1 MSPEELK
8 EFQKQQCIFCQIIDG
23 KVPSKK
29 IFEDKICMAVM
40 DVNPAAPGHVLLL
53 PKEHYA
59 IMPQVPDDEIGHL
72 FMAAKHISQAMLRK
86 LGVEGTN
93 IFVANGGVAGQRA
106 QHFMIHIIPRKEGDE
121 VLDLPEHIV
130 EIQMREKLAE
140 IIGKRADKLFG
151 IKRETQERLPV
162 TEKEEPE
169 ESLPEP
175 SVIKEEAPAVEI
187 EEPEVEE
194 KFITSETAKRYH
206 KSKCA
211 FAQNIKKEK
220 RIHLSKEEL
229 EKSEKKP
236 CTCITGKNIHLY
248 IKTSPKN
255 KTSAKK
261 TKQKTSTKN
270 KKPNPKKKKGDK
282 ASLDDIANLF
292 K

>member
-1 MSPEELK
+1 MQQKMTEEQQRELQERIKNMSPEELK

-29 IFEDKICMAVM
+29 IFEDKICIAVM

-72 FMAAKHISQAMLRK
+72 FMAAKEISQAMLRK

-140 IIGKRADKLFG
+140 VIGKRADKLFG
-151 IKRETQERLPV
+151 IKRETQEKLPAP
-162 TEKEEPE
+162 EKEVEKSEPE
-169 ESLPEP
+169 E
-175 SVIKEEAPAVEI
+175 EAV

-194 KFITSETAKRYH
+194 EI
-206 KSKCA
+206 
-211 FAQNIKKEK
+211 Q
-220 RIHLSKEEL
+220 EEVVG
-229 EKSEKKP
+229 KKP
-236 CTCITGKNIHLY
+236 KKKSTKGK
-248 IKTSPKN
+248 
-255 KTSAKK
+255 AKK
-261 TKQKTSTKN
+261 TPAKKKSTK
-270 KKPNPKKKKGDK
+270 KSKKGDK